1 MRRLP
6 VHYLLLLASPGERTN
21 GHTRS
26 GHPSPARAQHTGFL
40 AVSTQKDQAAPPR
53 ARRAWLVAASLLTA
67 TLLPSS
73 AGMSLTPQANLGA
86 AIRMEVLGT
95 NPQPRITGTEE
106 LRAKVNY
113 SDLTGGRR

>member
-1 MRRLP
+1 
-6 VHYLLLLASPGERTN
+6 
-21 GHTRS
+21 
-26 GHPSPARAQHTGFL
+26 
-40 AVSTQKDQAAPPR
+40 
-53 ARRAWLVAASLLTA
+53 
-67 TLLPSS
+67 
-73 AGMSLTPQANLGA
+73 MSLTPQANLGA